1 MKNKLFAWGVC
12 CLLGFSGIVAAQL
25 PVRLVVMTDIGGD
38 PDDQQSLVRLL
49 VHSDQVELEGL
60 LTSSRLEH
68 GQDTRPELIYEELDA
83 YEKVYP
89 NLLIHS
95 KKFPTP
101 NSLRN
106 IVRQGQGD
114 QEAFGEGHDTPASD
128 WLIEVVDKPDT
139 RPVWVTAW
147 GGQRELAQA
156 LWKIKSTRSPEEVQ
170 AFVRKLRVYVIENQD
185 GHERWILKNFPHL
198 FLISAGYVNL
208 GSPLSPKV
216 REYSAVRGMYM
227 TGDETLT
234 SRAWVQE
241 HLKGKENPMAAVYPL
256 DGGGV
261 NGLKEGDTPSFN
273 GLLPNGLNI
282 SERPDWGGFGGR
294 FRKLKNHLYTDI
306 VDFQNGIWNE
316 RHTVSRWR
324 SYYQNDFI
332 ARLDWCVRSYAE
344 ANHHPVA
351 ILNRQAGA
359 DVLQITA
366 KAEEKVKLSA
376 LGSTDP
382 DKNTLQYKWWNYW
395 EAGSYSGNV
404 NPINDDKIECTFPI
418 PSDAVPGTVFH
429 LILEVTDNGI
439 PALTAFRR
447 GIIKVE

>member
-1 MKNKLFAWGVC
+1 MKNRFLAWGIY
-12 CLLGFSGIVAAQL
+12 CLLGFSGLAAAQQ

-49 VHSDQVELEGL
+49 LHSDQVQLEGL

-68 GQDTRPELIYEELDA
+68 GQDTRPDLIHEQLDA

-89 NLLIHS
+89 NLLKHS
-95 KKFPTP
+95 KNFPTP
-101 NSLRN
+101 MSLRTM
-106 IVRQGQGD
+106 VKPGQGD
-114 QEAFGEGHDTPASD
+114 QQAFGVGHDTPASD
-128 WLIEVVDKPDT
+128 WLIQVVDQPDT
-139 RPVWVTAW
+139 RPVWVAVW

-156 LWKIKSTRSPEEVQ
+156 LSKVKATRSPEAVQ

-185 GHERWILKNFPHL
+185 GHERWILKNFPGL

-208 GSPLSPKV
+208 GYPLFPKV
-216 REYSAVRGMYM
+216 REYSALRGMYM
-227 TGDETLT
+227 TGDESLT

-241 HLKGKENPMAAVYPL
+241 HIRGEENPMAAVYPL

-261 NGLKEGDTPSFN
+261 VGLKEGDTPSYI

-294 FRKLKNHLYTDI
+294 FRKLKNQLYTDM
-306 VDFQNGIWNE
+306 VDFQNGVWNE

-324 SYYQNDFI
+324 PYFQNDFI

-351 ILNRQAGA
+351 VLNKQAGA
-359 DVLQITA
+359 DVVTIAAQA
-366 KAEEKVKLSA
+366 GGAVKLSA
-376 LGSTDP
+376 FGSTDP
-382 DKNTLQYKWWNYW
+382 DNHPLHYKWWNYW

-404 NPINDDKIECTFPI
+404 HPINPEKIECTFPI
-418 PSDAVPGTVFH
+418 PPDAPKGTVFH
-429 LILEVTDNGI
+429 VILEVTDSGS
-439 PALTAFRR
+439 PALTSFRR
-447 GIIKVE
+447 AVITVE